1 MAYEINRSEDESNSN
16 GSAENGE
23 SVVNDKPPKVF
34 DITAPAHSPAVP
46 EPTEFGRLT
55 SEELQGVDSG
65 MVLGELTIMRQSR
78 EMNVSPDVM
87 KEITLL
93 LFKEVYGKREG
104 AQLIEVSDYDLVG
117 SDLAEVP
124 PELQMQLER
133 IARG

>member
-1 MAYEINRSEDESNSN
+1 
-16 GSAENGE
+16 
-23 SVVNDKPPKVF
+23 
-34 DITAPAHSPAVP
+34 
-46 EPTEFGRLT
+46 
-55 SEELQGVDSG
+55 